1 MTDDVEQ
8 IRLLKARYFRYM
20 DEKNWDGLRSLFA
33 GDIVFD
39 VRGGMA
45 PSKRDDHYDEP
56 PITGGD
62 AAVTFLSNAL
72 GTVVSIHQGF
82 MPEIELKADGTASA
96 IWAMADIIRAPEG
109 APFREMRG
117 YGHYHETYR
126 RIDGEW
132 RIATLRLTRLAV
144 DIA

>member
-1 MTDDVEQ
+1 MTDDIEQ

-20 DEKNWDGLRSLFA
+20 DEKNWGGLRTLFA
-33 GDIVFD
+33 DDIRFD

-45 PSKRDDHYDEP
+45 PSRRDDSYDDP
-56 PITGGD
+56 PIVGAD
-62 AAVTFLSNAL
+62 AAVAFLSGAL
-72 GTVVSIHQGF
+72 GAAVSIHQGF
-82 MPEIELKADGTASA
+82 MPEIEVKADGAATG

-109 APFREMRG
+109 APYREIRG
-117 YGHYHETYR
+117 HGHYHETYR
-126 RIDGEW
+126 RIDGAW